1 MLKFLNISAILT
13 VSQIF
18 MLQQFSIVIS
28 HWSGLAVIGVTFL
41 FTIIR
46 FLILEIIIQYVSI
59 YYSRI
64 FNVLVIKMKQLS
76 VICILNLLLTKR
88 KI

>member
-46 FLILEIIIQYVSI
+46 FLILEIIKQDVSI
-59 YYSRI
+59 YYSG
-64 FNVLVIKMKQLS
+64 FQCVSNKNETVACDMYFES
-76 VICILNLLLTKR
+76 VVNNN
-88 KI
+88 